1 MDDLDL
7 DEKECLEQAIAW
19 LKDNGPDDWH
29 RAALDF
35 NWGEP
40 LYLLDWIV
48 RQPDCDIATALTVFW
63 KGEPE
68 FFLEEEGSNDHKPNG
83 FSYLNRKI
91 CAYIA
96 QRVEAGG
103 YTRSQIAFDPDT
115 WTKQAY
121 VELVAAVENLSKP
134 NFRAC
139 PDLIR
144 KRRGRNVEAD
154 MAFYQRYPE
163 EFHHSVL
170 IDLPGDTPRSLA
182 LMERVSMVEAAI
194 RRKLPSWLRNQ

>member
-7 DEKECLEQAIAW
+7 DEKTRLDTTIAW
-19 LKDNGPDDWH
+19 LKNNGPDDWH

-35 NWGEP
+35 NWNAP

-48 RQPDCDIATALTVFW
+48 RQPDCDIATALTIFW

-68 FFLEEEGSNDHKPNG
+68 FFLEEEGSKERKPNG

-91 CAYIA
+91 CAGIA
-96 QRVEAGG
+96 QRVATGA
-103 YTRSQIAFDPDT
+103 YTRSQIAFTPDT
-115 WTKQAY
+115 WTKKAF
-121 VELVAAVENLSKP
+121 VDLAAAAKDLSNP
-134 NFRAC
+134 NIHVV

-154 MAFYQRYPE
+154 AAFYRRYPE
-163 EFHHSVL
+163 DFHHSVL

-182 LMERVSMVEAAI
+182 LMEKVARVEETV
-194 RRKLPSWLRNQ
+194 RRKLPFWLRRR